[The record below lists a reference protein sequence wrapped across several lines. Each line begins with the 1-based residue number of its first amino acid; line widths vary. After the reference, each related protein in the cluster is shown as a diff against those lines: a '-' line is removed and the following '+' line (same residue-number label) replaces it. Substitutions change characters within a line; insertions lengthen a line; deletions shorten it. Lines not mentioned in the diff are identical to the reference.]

1 MIFNTGDRVIFIKYP
16 VIIGTII
23 GMPSVDFLLVSWDRR
38 LTGLSYSTI
47 YNNINYKNVY
57 GVSPEQITF
66 YNKESKFLSYKN
78 KIENRHVKFL

>member
-16 VIIGTII
+16 VIVGTII

-38 LTGLSYSTI
+38 LTGLSYPTI
-47 YNNINYKNVY
+47 YNSVNYKNVY

-66 YNKESKFLSYKN
+66 YNKESKFLAYKN